1 MHLRVPLVLLVVAAS
16 LLLATTAQASTR
28 SVSRTATTTFFGKA
42 IPPVGTELT
51 NVALLKDPSTGEP
64 KAVAKSIKVT
74 ADSNGVLT
82 AQVALEAG
90 SGSTLDATMTW
101 QNECHWQLSV
111 AANSAPGA
119 PSTNATAINLD
130 HVSGS
135 INNVGCSPHVNLL
148 LTGYTLGSAT
158 FNVTLYA
165 NKGGFEGSTEVND
178 LVLGGTTYPHAK
190 ITVSTLSPKVHLQG
204 TMKSSIGTF
213 STDSYVTAPGGAY
226 ELQLH
231 VTGADL
237 EFKTATFQ
245 ITAFHFT
252 LQTAIP
258 ASGNA
263 SYVVSSATAGGTL
276 VTRSISKETTTY
288 TLHDISLKMVG
299 GTVTEFGFK
308 IHIRHETSPSEIYDG
323 MLEMRLDGDGGTFEE
338 LTQGRNDNG
347 WQLAKA
353 EQTYTRALLG
363 HVLLA
368 KTRKFSKKYRGKRFE
383 KSVTIGLTFGM
394 SIYKTANSSA
404 YEAYIGA
411 GGFFDADRVSGGF
424 GCTFATKSTDY
435 SCLGTIRVN
444 PRWAGVY
451 RYTWTV

>member
-1 MHLRVPLVLLVVAAS
+1 
-16 LLLATTAQASTR
+16 
-28 SVSRTATTTFFGKA
+28 
-42 IPPVGTELT
+42 
-51 NVALLKDPSTGEP
+51 
-64 KAVAKSIKVT
+64 
-74 ADSNGVLT
+74 
-82 AQVALEAG
+82 
-90 SGSTLDATMTW
+90 
-101 QNECHWQLSV
+101 
-111 AANSAPGA
+111 
-119 PSTNATAINLD
+119 
-130 HVSGS
+130 
-135 INNVGCSPHVNLL
+135 
-148 LTGYTLGSAT
+148 AT

-165 NKGGFEGSTEVND
+165 NKGGFEGSTELNN
-178 LVLGGTTYPHAK
+178 LVLGGTTYPHVK
-190 ITVSTLSPKVHLQG
+190 VSVSTLSPKVHLQG

-213 STDSYVTAPGGAY
+213 TTDSYVSAPGGAY

-252 LQTAIP
+252 LNTAIP
-258 ASGNA
+258 ASGSA

-276 VTRSISKETTTY
+276 VMKKTTY

-308 IHIRHETSPSEIYDG
+308 IHIRHEKSPSEIYDG

-353 EQTYTRALLG
+353 DKTYTRALLG

-368 KTRKFSKKYRGKRFE
+368 KTRKFSKKYNGKRFE
-383 KSVTIGLTFGM
+383 KTVTIGLTFGL
-394 SIYKTANSSA
+394 SIYKTSSSSA
-404 YEAYIGA
+404 YHAYIGA

-424 GCTFATKSTDY
+424 GCTFATESTDF

-444 PRWAGVY
+444 PRWAGIY
-451 RYTWTV
+451 RYTWEV